1 MKKIMLGAGI
11 LFWCVFNLLAADI
24 NSQALAGITSHYAAR
39 NFTAGTVS
47 RADLDRILLAG
58 VRAPSASNRQP
69 WRFTVVQNA
78 ALSRQILSN
87 MPEGNVLI
95 LISASGD
102 GRTNGRVILDCALAT
117 ESIYLAAQSLGLGSR
132 IYTGPIDALNSNSRL
147 KTELG
152 LPNDHN
158 AVALVRVGQV
168 QPGIDAV
175 SAASA
180 RKDPNAVVSY
190 K

>member
-1 MKKIMLGAGI
+1 MKRTGFVLGIFLFGGFI
-11 LFWCVFNLLAADI
+11 LQAADTG
-24 NSQALAGITSHYAAR
+24 SQVLAGITNHYAAR
-39 NFTAGTVS
+39 NFIAGAVS

-69 WRFTVVQNA
+69 WHFTVVQNA
-78 ALSRQILSN
+78 ALSKQIVPN

-95 LISASGD
+95 LISGD
-102 GRTNGRVILDCALAT
+102 GGQTNSRVILDCALAT
-117 ESIYLAAQSLGLGSR
+117 ESIYLAAQALGLGSR
-132 IYTGPIDALNSNSRL
+132 IYTGPIDALNRNTQL
-147 KTELG
+147 KADLG
-152 LPNDHN
+152 IPNGYS

-168 QPGIDAV
+168 QPGVDAV

-180 RKDPNAVVSY
+180 RKEANSVVSY

>member
-1 MKKIMLGAGI
+1 MKKIMLGMGI
-11 LFWCVFNLLAADI
+11 LFWCGFNLSAADI
-24 NSQALAGITSHYAAR
+24 NTQALAGITNHYAAR
-39 NFTAGTVS
+39 NFIAGAVN

-58 VRAPSASNRQP
+58 VRAPSANNRQP

-78 ALSRQILSN
+78 ALSRQIVSN

-102 GRTNGRVILDCALAT
+102 SRTNGRVILDCALAT
-117 ESIYLAAQSLGLGSR
+117 ESIYLAAQALGLGSR
-132 IYTGPIDALNSNSRL
+132 IYTGPIDALNGNNRL

-180 RKDPNAVVSY
+180 RKDLNSVASY